1 VLHRKHA
8 EDVSQC
14 MDGAHCAQP
23 DERRAVVLRLL
34 GKLHPREQQV
44 VLLRLDEGLSYREI
58 SEVTGRSQGNVGNVL
73 HHAVR
78 KLSAALVREGI
89 VEA

>member
-1 VLHRKHA
+1 
-8 EDVSQC
+8 
-14 MDGAHCAQP
+14 
-23 DERRAVVLRLL
+23 
-34 GKLHPREQQV
+34 
-44 VLLRLDEGLSYREI
+44 LSYSEI